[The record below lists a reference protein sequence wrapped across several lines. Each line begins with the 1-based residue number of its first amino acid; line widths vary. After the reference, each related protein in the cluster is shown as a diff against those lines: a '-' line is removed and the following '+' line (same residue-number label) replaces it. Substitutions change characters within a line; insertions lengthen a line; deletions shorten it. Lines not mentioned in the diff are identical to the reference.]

1 MEVTL
6 WVSGDLHVQEDLSR
20 SFLDV
25 EWADEAEHLLLR
37 ALVVP
42 LF

>member
-1 MEVTL
+1 MGVA
-6 WVSGDLHVQEDLSR
+6 GDLHAQEDLSR

-37 ALVVP
+37 VLVVP
-42 LF
+42 VF